1 MHTYEVT
8 IILKGNKR
16 IIDTVKASTK
26 QNAKQVMEARYPGA
40 NVKTP
45 IRID

>member
-1 MHTYEVT
+1 MHIYEVI

-16 IIDTVKASTK
+16 IIDTVQASTK

-40 NVKTP
+40 NVKTQKK
-45 IRID
+45 ID

>member
-16 IIDTVKASTK
+16 ITDTVKASTK
-26 QNAKQVMEARYPGA
+26 QNAKTVMETRYPGA

-45 IRID
+45 KRID